1 LKSVCTRKNSELNNG
16 AFQFDLHFPVK
27 ELLEFA
33 AHFHPTH
40 PAIFLTFTPELSQ
53 NFSGL
58 LNLDKNGSYWNSKS
72 QKESEKRIILIPC
85 KLDVS
90 VTSAIKE
97 IFSLNRNVGFRE
109 LTVAEATR
117 LFEISVLP
125 SSDEERY
132 LNTFDRAVNLFS
144 VALPTNL
151 KKNEVKNFYT
161 FLFIYFLTLWSIFV

>member
-1 LKSVCTRKNSELNNG
+1 MCVVIFWLFHRFKEMRTIARLGSYNLNGFSFIVQVSRKSVLLKSVCTRKNSELNNG
-16 AFQFDLHFPVK
+16 AFQFDLHFPAK

-33 AHFHPTH
+33 THFHPTH

-58 LNLDKNGSYWNSKS
+58 LNFDKNGSYWNSKS

-85 KLDVS
+85 KLDIS

-117 LFEISVLP
+117 Q
-125 SSDEERY
+125 
-132 LNTFDRAVNLFS
+132 
-144 VALPTNL
+144 
-151 KKNEVKNFYT
+151 
-161 FLFIYFLTLWSIFV
+161 